1 MPAQGED
8 RDLIGQLFMVDFGGP
23 SPSDEITRLIA
34 DGGVGGIVL
43 FDKNVRDPGQV
54 ASLTNALQRHAA
66 AVRRPPLLV
75 AADQE
80 GGPVVRL
87 RGTHFP
93 SAMAFGAAGSDDL
106 VAAAAEATAREL
118 RAVGIHVNFAPDLD
132 VNSNPANPVIG
143 VRSYGEDP
151 ALVARLGTRA
161 VTAMQAGGVLATAK
175 HFPGHGDTAQD
186 SHLALPTVGHPR
198 DRLEAIEFPPFR
210 EAIGAGVAAVMT
222 AHVVYPALD
231 PDHPATL
238 SPAIIGM
245 LRAEMGFGGIVV
257 SDSMRMRA
265 IADLLGPGEAAVQAV
280 LAGVDL
286 VLALGPAEVQWEA
299 LRAVRAAAA
308 GGRIPEARIREAADR
323 VVAAKRRLGLF
334 DNAFVQEN
342 AVPRRVGLPEHTA
355 LAGRVAA
362 AAATLVRGQR
372 GMPPLPPGSIQV
384 AAGLAPQETTER
396 LAQALRAKG
405 RTAMT
410 VGLDRGGD
418 RGAAPDRT
426 APIVLPLA
434 DSAPGGPVTRERI
447 LAVTAAALKRGP
459 VVVVATAAP
468 YALAHVP
475 QECAALAVYGA
486 DPSTLQAAAAV
497 LTGAVRP
504 GGRLPVTIASPTAPE
519 V

>member
-1 MPAQGED
+1 MPAQGDD
-8 RDLIGQLFMVDFGGP
+8 RDLIGQLFMVDFGEP
-23 SPSDEITRLIA
+23 SPSEEVIRLIA
-34 DGGVGGIVL
+34 EGGVGGVVL
-43 FDKNVRDPGQV
+43 FDKNIRDPGQV

-106 VAAAAEATAREL
+106 VAAAAEVTAREL
-118 RAVGIHVNFAPDLD
+118 RAVGIHFNFAPDLD

-161 VTAMQAGGVLATAK
+161 ITAMQAVGVLATAK

-186 SHLALPTVGHPR
+186 SHLALPTVAHPR
-198 DRLEAIEFPPFR
+198 DRLEAMEFPPFR
-210 EAIGAGVAAVMT
+210 EAIRAGVAAVMT

-231 PDHPATL
+231 ADHPATL

-286 VLALGPAEVQWEA
+286 ILALGPTEVQWEA
-299 LRAVRAAAA
+299 LRGVRAAAA
-308 GGRIPEARIREAADR
+308 GGRIPPARIREAAER

-362 AAATLVRGQR
+362 AAATLVREHR

-384 AAGLAPQETTER
+384 AAGLAPEETVQR

-410 VGLDRGGD
+410 VGLDRG
-418 RGAAPDRT
+418 AAPDR
-426 APIVLPLA
+426 AGPLVLPLG

-447 LAVTAAALKRGP
+447 VAVTAAALKRGP
-459 VVVVATAAP
+459 TVVVATAAP

-497 LTGAVRP
+497 LTGAIRP
-504 GGRLPVTIASPTAPE
+504 GGRLPVTIASPTSRE